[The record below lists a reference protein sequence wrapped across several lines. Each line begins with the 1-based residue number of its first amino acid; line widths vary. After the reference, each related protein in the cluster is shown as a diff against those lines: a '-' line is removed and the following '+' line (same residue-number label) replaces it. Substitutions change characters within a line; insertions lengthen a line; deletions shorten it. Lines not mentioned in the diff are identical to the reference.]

1 MTGIMWGRTF
11 TQAAALGGVVL
22 VVLLAGADVAGAQP
36 RRLRAA
42 AILLAT
48 GQAAGQAPGPAANE
62 NVDPAELA
70 RLFDAY
76 TVMQAQEALGLDEA
90 RFGPFVTRL
99 RALQEMRRRHLRERA
114 AVMRDLRQL
123 LQAPGNDAQLKERL
137 DALVRLET
145 ATRADQAKALD
156 AIDELLDVR
165 QRARF
170 RLLEQQLELRKLE
183 LVNRARQRQRAN
195 RP

>member
-1 MTGIMWGRTF
+1 MPLLVSPSRSSLRRAGAF
-11 TQAAALGGVVL
+11 AAATL
-22 VVLLAGADVAGAQP
+22 VAATLGADIAGAQP
-36 RRLRAA
+36 RRARIAQAA
-42 AILLAT
+42 A
-48 GQAAGQAPGPAANE
+48 QAKREAGN
-62 NVDPAELA
+62 DPAELA

-99 RALQEMRRRHLRERA
+99 RALQEVRRRQVRERN
-114 AVMRDLRQL
+114 VLVRELRQL
-123 LQAPGNDAQLKERL
+123 LQTPGNDVALRERL
-137 DALVRLET
+137 EALARVEAT
-145 ATRADQAKALD
+145 AQADIAKAAA

-170 RLLEQQLELRKLE
+170 RVLEQQLELRKLE
-183 LVNRARQRQRAN
+183 LVGRARQRLRNA